1 MEGKNFDQLIKRL
14 GMGASRRRMLVG
26 LGLATAAG
34 LTGRAV
40 MAKPSLVVECKKQC
54 NADAKLAR
62 KACALEHVPGT
73 DAKNVCLKEAN
84 AARKACR
91 AGCTDEEPE
100 EPPV

>member
-14 GMGASRRRMLVG
+14 GTGASRRRMLVG

-34 LTGRAV
+34 FTGRAV
-40 MAKPSLVVECKKQC
+40 MAKPSLVVECKKGC
-54 NADAKLAR
+54 NAEAKAAR
-62 KACALEHVPGT
+62 KECAHVPGT
-73 DAKNVCLKEAN
+73 DVKNVCLKEAN

-91 AGCTDEEPE
+91 AACTDEEPE